1 MASPFQ
7 KYQGEQVQQIPSG
20 YIEAMGSMGKA
31 YQQIGASI
39 AGGIM
44 EADKRATEEAKLRG
58 ALAPYLKNDPRNQT
72 VEGMI
77 RSGTLVKNE
86 DGTVAVNPIYEGVWD
101 ATKAKPVI
109 DFYNQ
114 TGGDGSKLGGRDL
127 MAFASE
133 FESQKKYEADIAGR
147 DRAKLETEKARAE
160 LDKLKAD
167 TAATYA
173 KAYGTQGLA
182 ALGRGEDVTQMP
194 GFSISG
200 AAHASGPAI
209 SPTSSFSIPT
219 YNQPTGVSP
228 ATTGA
233 LNYTPVPTPKAP
245 APVSAPAPAPVA
257 PVAPVT
263 AKPVTAADV
272 ITPTN
277 VDPLIRIQAE
287 TNDQLSS
294 IDTKLAKDIAF
305 EQANL
310 GALLGKPGV
319 DADAAIKLSKARVD
333 TKASIAAADKEVLN
347 RRLTGAQEEYKL
359 KTQAAEEARKVEA
372 GRVGAIET
380 RIKYGETA
388 GAAPVNM
395 EAPKTFAEKQQ
406 RDLDEAVPT
415 GIGGTAKRE
424 ARDKAYK
431 AQQEVLEAHPAVWSL
446 GLFSPG
452 AKEYMVDLKDRPSS
466 APVPGVIRNALQ
478 ENMTGYAETQ
488 SFLTGMKKLVE
499 STDDNGFKN
508 YLNRWQA
515 LTSDDAAYIEG
526 EMSSQFGVAAFRRPI
541 TAGGNFSDAD
551 REFVKSIIADL
562 NTKIPTKTKDY
573 IEKQVEV
580 LARFMDAK
588 FRSGFKASNMT
599 LDLPTAKKYLQ
610 REIERDPSKTVEL
623 SKLTESEQYYRDFG
637 LVIPGTS
644 VKASRTAGADVESLR
659 TSLSALDKQGLGN
672 SQRAKDLRSEI
683 EKLTPKK

>member
-7 KYQGEQVQQIPSG
+7 KYQSEQINQIPSG
-20 YIEAMGSMGKA
+20 YVEAMGSMGRA
-31 YQQIGASI
+31 YQQVGAAI
-39 AGGIM
+39 AGGIQ

-58 ALAPYLKNDPRNQT
+58 ALAPYLKNDPRT
-72 VEGMI
+72 AGVEQGLQA
-77 RSGTLVKNE
+77 GLLTKAE
-86 DGTVAVNPIYEGVWD
+86 DGNVIVAPGQEANLDPVK
-101 ATKAKPVI
+101 TKSYL

-147 DRAKLETEKARAE
+147 ERAKLETEKAKAE
-160 LDKLKAD
+160 LEKLKAD

-173 KAYGTQGLA
+173 KAYGAEGLGMLA
-182 ALGRGEDVTQMP
+182 RGEDVTQMP
-194 GFSISG
+194 SF
-200 AAHASGPAI
+200 AAPAAA
-209 SPTSSFSIPT
+209 PAPSFNAQT
-219 YNQPTGVSP
+219 YTQPTGVSP

-233 LNYTPVPTPKAP
+233 LNYTPTPAPKPPVQAP
-245 APVSAPAPAPVA
+245 APSPVPA
-257 PVAPVT
+257 VAPVT

-277 VDPLIRIQAE
+277 VDPLVRLQAE
-287 TNDQLSS
+287 TNDQLNR

-310 GALLGKPGV
+310 GALLAKPGV
-319 DADAAIKLSKARVD
+319 DVDAAVKLSKSRTD
-333 TKASIAAADKEVLN
+333 TKIEIAKADRDVVS
-347 RRLTGAQEEYKL
+347 RRLVSAQEEYKL
-359 KTQAAEEARKVEA
+359 KSQAAEEARKAKA
-372 GRVGAIET
+372 GAVTDIET
-380 RIKYGETA
+380 RIKFGETA
-388 GAAPVNM
+388 GTAPVKT
-395 EAPKTFAEKQQ
+395 EAPKTYAEASQ
-406 RDLDEAVPT
+406 RRYNEAAPA

-424 ARDKAYK
+424 AQDKVYK
-431 AQQEVLEAHPAVWSL
+431 AEQEVLEAHPAVWSL

-508 YLNRWQA
+508 YLDRWQA
-515 LTSDDAAYIEG
+515 LTSDNAAYIEG

-562 NTKIPTKTKDY
+562 NAKTPTKTKDY
-573 IEKQVEV
+573 IAKQVEV

-599 LDLPTAKKYLQ
+599 LDLPTAKKFLE
-610 REIERDPSKTVEL
+610 REGNTVEL
-623 SKLTESEQYYRDFG
+623 SKLAESEQYYRDFG
-637 LVIPGTS
+637 LVIPGTT
-644 VKASRTAGADVESLR
+644 VKSSKTPGADVESLQK
-659 TSLSALDKQGLGN
+659 SLDTLIKQGQET
-672 SQRAKDLRSEI
+672 SDRAKQLRSEI
-683 EKLTPKK
+683 EKLTSKK